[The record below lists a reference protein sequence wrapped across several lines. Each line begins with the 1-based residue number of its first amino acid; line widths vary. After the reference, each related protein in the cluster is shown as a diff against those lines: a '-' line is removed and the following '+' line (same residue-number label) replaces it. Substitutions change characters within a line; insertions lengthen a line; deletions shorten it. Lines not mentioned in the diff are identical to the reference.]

1 MLEIIPAIDLQNG
14 KVVRLFEGDP
24 DRATIYSSDPV
35 AMARA
40 LERGGPPCLH
50 VVDLDAATGRGSNL
64 EAIAQIAQATAIPVQ
79 VGGGVRD
86 FRTAK
91 TLLALG
97 VRRVV
102 LGTVAITDPSLVSRL
117 LSAFGNDS
125 VTVSIDAR
133 HGRVAVNG
141 WAETSDVG
149 AVELA
154 ERMLEAGVEHFIY
167 TDVSRDGTL
176 RGIDLEACRPLIE
189 LLGERVVI
197 GGGVA
202 SDADLDALAALG
214 ARAVIVGRALYE
226 GKVSYPRA
234 S

>member
-1 MLEIIPAIDLQNG
+1 MLEIIPAIDLQSG

-40 LERGGPPCLH
+40 LERGGPPFLH

-64 EAIAQIAQATAIPVQ
+64 EAVAQVARATVIPVQ

-86 FRTAK
+86 FRAAK
-91 TLLALG
+91 TLLALS

-102 LGTVAITDPSLVSRL
+102 LGTVAITDPGLVTRL
-117 LSAFGNDS
+117 LEAFGADS

-133 HGRVAVNG
+133 HGRVAANG
-141 WAETSDVG
+141 WAVTTEVG
-149 AVELA
+149 AIELA
-154 ERMLEAGVEHFIY
+154 ERMLETGVEHFIY
-167 TDVSRDGTL
+167 TDVARDGTM

-189 LLGERVVI
+189 LLGDRVVI

-214 ARAVIVGRALYE
+214 ARAAIVGRALYE

-234 S
+234 T